1 MKLIE
6 LEQTK
11 GSLETLIV
19 LLQEGNKRSTDL
31 IELISPSRE
40 TFYKIMKKLKKYELI
55 TRQYDESQDALV
67 WTLTAR
73 GKGIA
78 EFLIEIEKKLNL

>member
-40 TFYKIMKKLKKYELI
+40 TFYKIMKKLKKYGLI
-55 TRQYDESQDALV
+55 TRQYDESQDALA
-67 WTLTAR
+67 WTLTAK

-78 EFLIEIEKKLNL
+78 EFLIEIEKNL